1 MLCTYIDVIYIF
13 FSVYINKSC
22 SLRCYKKHQEV
33 LCLPNHNV
41 DKIVEHDRK
50 LEPTLH
56 EPFST
61 EDTVSR
67 NNLELLSNIVQV
79 ILVIV
84 ILIRIYFITIEDC
97 KALHDLLY
105 NIHLRNL
112 LSEIDVAPDAW
123 KAMKAAMQEPLFLEF
138 ADECLKL
145 VEPQNALE

>member
-1 MLCTYIDVIYIF
+1 MLCVTCGATTKKYKCPKCLEAY
-13 FSVYINKSC
+13 C

-67 NNLELLSNIVQV
+67 NNLELLK
-79 ILVIV
+79 
-84 ILIRIYFITIEDC
+84 DC